1 MTEVGQYCATCFHE
15 AAHAVFALDGCGFS
29 LQYVSAGESY
39 CAVRSPLSVGY
50 ADYWR
55 SAMLMPQSPY
65 GRLGALTRFLV
76 LSVSTYTCAED
87 LFGQRVFWNACSATG
102 PAARGT
108 LANG

>member
-50 ADYWR
+50 ADHWR

-87 LFGQRVFWNACSATG
+87 PFRAAGLLERLLSYRASYPRYTG
-102 PAARGT
+102 E
-108 LANG
+108 